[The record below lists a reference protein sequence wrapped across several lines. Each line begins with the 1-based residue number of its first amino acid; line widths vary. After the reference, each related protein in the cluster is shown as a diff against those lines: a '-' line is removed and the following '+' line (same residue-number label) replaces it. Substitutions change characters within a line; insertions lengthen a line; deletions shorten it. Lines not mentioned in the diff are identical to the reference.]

1 MTVVQFTRTALNE
14 LQGAAEWYEQR
25 NRALSERFLAAA
37 TETADRIAANPLAHQ
52 IVLDGQVRRANFPRR
67 WPWALY
73 YVIQPD
79 KSIVIGALHARM
91 HLRQLHGRSPW

>member
-37 TETADRIAANPLAHQ
+37 TETADRVAANPLAHQ
-52 IVLDGQVRRANFPRR
+52 IVLDGQVRRAHFRAAGR
-67 WPWALY
+67 
-73 YVIQPD
+73 
-79 KSIVIGALHARM
+79 
-91 HLRQLHGRSPW
+91 GRSTTLFSRTSRL